1 MSEGK
6 LFIFSA
12 PSGAGKTTIV
22 KELLA
27 RNPLLEFSISATSR
41 AMREGEENGKD
52 YYFMSADEFRNKIK
66 NNEFLEWEEVY
77 ENQYYGTLKSEL
89 KRIWAKEHHVIFD
102 VDVVGGLNIK
112 NAYQERALSVFVMPP
127 TPETLKDRLQNRC
140 TESEESIKKRLD
152 KAYWELDFADKFDIV
167 LINDKLEDSIIKA
180 IEIVEDFLNLEGRN

>member
-22 KELLA
+22 KQLLVH
-27 RNPLLEFSISATSR
+27 NPLLEFSISATSR
-41 AMREGEENGKD
+41 TMREGEENGKD
-52 YYFMSADEFRNKIK
+52 YYFLSADEFRNKIE

-77 ENQYYGTLKSEL
+77 DNQYYGTLKSEL
-89 KRIWAKEHHVIFD
+89 ERIWAKAHHVVFD

-112 NAYQERALSVFVMPP
+112 NAYSERALSVFVMPP

-140 TESEESIKKRLD
+140 TETEESIKKRLD
-152 KAYWELDFADKFDIV
+152 KAHWELGFADKFDVV
-167 LINDKLEDSIIKA
+167 LINDNLEDSVVKA
-180 IEIVEDFLNLEGRN
+180 IEIVENFIQK